1 MDGRMRAG
9 RLDRK
14 ASFYSKSSTRD
25 DYNAS
30 VDVWT
35 TLAFDTWGS
44 VQYAGGDLIL
54 SNDEKFYSGV
64 IFYTIRY
71 RSEVVETMRV
81 LMDDVWYRITYIERL
96 GRKEGL
102 KITLNKLNQ

>member
-1 MDGRMRAG
+1 MRAG

-14 ASFYSKSSTRD
+14 ASFYSKTSVRD

-30 VDVWT
+30 TDTWT
-35 TLAFDTWGS
+35 VLAFDTWGT
-44 VQYAGGDLIL
+44 VQYAGGDMIL
-54 SNDEKFYSGV
+54 SNEEKFFTGV

-71 RSEVVETMRV
+71 RSAVVETMRV
-81 LMDDVWYRITYIERL
+81 KLDDEWYRITYIERL
-96 GRKEGL
+96 GRKEGM